1 MDAQIPFE
9 VANRAVEHLGRSLYG
24 TTPPALA
31 EIVANS
37 YDAYATDVEV
47 LHFDADDDMDECVVI
62 ADNGIGMSDEC
73 LKRQYSKIGR
83 EKSPVPIPDGME
95 RRKPMGRKGIGKLA
109 AFSIGGTYEVYTRC
123 DSEESW
129 RHFSLSYERLRD
141 APSPYLVDME
151 EINLPNYLARF
162 GGQRS
167 GCIVVIR
174 ELKRKWMRNTES
186 GLKSR
191 VSRRFYL
198 TSKDVDFHLSIN
210 GEPVDLSR
218 NDYYNEMDLVMFF
231 GYKEVETL
239 FGPSE
244 ERSDVSLKSI
254 GSLSESESDL
264 LSRML
269 NEHGAKGWLG
279 FVRKPKDLH
288 KNKDE
293 NFSNIVVYIN
303 GKIADDDLLKNNPDS
318 TFASKY
324 IVGEIVADYLGEL
337 DGSEEVVT
345 SSRQGLDNDDPR
357 VGELLRFVAMA
368 RSKAITLWNERRKKR
383 GASDLPTYIK
393 EDEGY
398 QHWMS
403 GLSTDE
409 TAFNNGI
416 VRCVKTLVDSGLTDE
431 RDEEDAVKSLING
444 SIEMVELARR
454 SRLVSRIGADIDRAN
469 AESAIAG
476 ILRLLASINVS
487 EAYSARDV
495 ITDRMKAIEKLERL
509 MQDHGSIERK
519 FQELLGENPWIINPA
534 WQALGVGVDDSFS
547 VSREVFR
554 KLYDKRSDEERRNF
568 IDIFVTMREAGRDRC
583 AIVEL
588 KRNAVTSYSKVE
600 YIDIYSQIKRYR
612 DAVIQNDPDR
622 GIIRGTDIPAYFI
635 IPSDSGPSGNGHKIE
650 YTDDDYVSF
659 AAAKIEVI
667 PYDKLLIECK
677 RTYAFELN
685 ALGKSDLK
693 PHFAPS
699 EISNREDVQDDS

>member
-1 MDAQIPFE
+1 MGTRISFE

-37 YDAYATDVEV
+37 YDAYATMVDICHV
-47 LHFDADDDMDECVVI
+47 DATESSEESVVV
-62 ADNGIGMSDEC
+62 ADNGIGMSVEC
-73 LKRQYSKIGR
+73 LTDQYSKIGR
-83 EKSPVPIPDGME
+83 EKSSVPVPDGME
-95 RRKPMGRKGIGKLA
+95 ERRPMGRKGIGKLA
-109 AFSIGGTYEVYTRC
+109 AFSIGNIYEVYTRC
-123 DSEESW
+123 VGESSW
-129 RHFSLSYERLRD
+129 RHFTLPYGDLRAAPASYEAEVEEVGLPDSLSRY
-141 APSPYLVDME
+141 S
-151 EINLPNYLARF
+151 
-162 GGQRS
+162 GWSS

-174 ELKRKWMRNTES
+174 DLKRGWTQQTES

-191 VSRRFYL
+191 ISRRFYL
-198 TSKDVDFHLSIN
+198 TSNGVDFRLRIN
-210 GEPVDLSR
+210 GDDVDLSR
-218 NDYYNEMDLVMFF
+218 NDYYSEMDLTVYF
-231 GYKEVETL
+231 GYEEVDSL
-239 FGPSE
+239 FGPYGDRE
-244 ERSDVSLKSI
+244 DVSLESV
-254 GSLSESESDL
+254 GSMSEPEKDV
-264 LSRML
+264 LSRMTKQ
-269 NEHGAKGWLG
+269 HGVKGWLG

-288 KNKDE
+288 RNADE

-303 GKIADDDLLKNNPDS
+303 GKIADDDLLRNNPDS

-324 IVGEIVADYLGEL
+324 IVGEIVADYLGDL
-337 DGSEEVVT
+337 DGSDEVVT
-345 SSRQGLDNDDPR
+345 SSRQGLDNDDSR
-357 VGELLRFVAMA
+357 VEELLGFAAMA
-368 RSKAITLWNERRKKR
+368 RTKAISLWNERRKRR
-383 GASDLPTYIK
+383 GVSDLPSEIRD
-393 EDEGY
+393 DERY
-398 QHWMS
+398 RRWLR
-403 GLSTDE
+403 GLSGDE
-409 TAFNNGI
+409 VAFNNGI
-416 VRCVKTLVDSGLTDE
+416 VRCVKTLVDSGLADE

-622 GIIRGTDIPAYFI
+622 GITRGTDIPAYFI